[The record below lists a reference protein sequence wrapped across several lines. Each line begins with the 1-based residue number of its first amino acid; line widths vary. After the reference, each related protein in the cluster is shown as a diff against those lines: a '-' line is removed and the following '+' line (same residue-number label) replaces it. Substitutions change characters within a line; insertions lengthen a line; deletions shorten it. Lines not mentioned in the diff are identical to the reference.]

1 MLKVKEFKNRVS
13 FIDNTLKKE
22 YEYLINKKYKE
33 ISDREEQKNNRYFKK
48 CLLQNTKTKEMLN
61 MNKDIIKDFNNYK
74 YLTYLKCKEI
84 DRISRE
90 EDLEPIFITLT
101 NPSEFHPFLT
111 SKDKKTFKGLNSNFK
126 FFNIENRIDE
136 SYENINSIFR
146 EFYKNVKKR
155 ENKEMKFIKVIEPHS
170 SLICHLHCIFYIK
183 KGTYLKVVKKFN
195 TIKKKHNLTHCQIDR
210 LKESKGSSYIIKYL
224 LKNYKNEDIKNFN
237 GYKKN
242 HKIRIFTMS
251 NLQLS
256 TSIFKKLYYNNQK
269 LNKKIIEQIKKD
281 KLKKYHNLYDFY
293 TKNTTVKVV
302 NENNEIIKTHNYN
315 DVKKRFIVYKQII
328 KEDKEKKEVIKEY
341 SKTIQ
346 IKSKDLKELLKKN
359 KEEDNRLIFKIKN
372 KLKDKN
378 NKLIFEIDVIKKI
391 NIYNDIKTD
400 KILNFCIYD
409 KKEKKEIY
417 NIKDFILI
425 KLI

>member
-1 MLKVKEFKNRVS
+1 MLKVKDFKNREA

-33 ISDREEQKNNRYFKK
+33 ISEREEIKNNRYFKK
-48 CLLQNTKTKEMLN
+48 CLLQNTKTKELVN

-111 SKDKKTFKGLNSNFK
+111 SKNKKTFKGLNSNFK
-126 FFNIENRIDE
+126 YFNLENRIDE
-136 SYENINSIFR
+136 SYENINLIFR
-146 EFYKNVKKR
+146 ELYKNVKKR

-170 SLICHLHCIFYIK
+170 SLICHLHRIFYIK

-195 TIKKKHNLTHCQIDR
+195 TLKKKHKLTHCQIDR